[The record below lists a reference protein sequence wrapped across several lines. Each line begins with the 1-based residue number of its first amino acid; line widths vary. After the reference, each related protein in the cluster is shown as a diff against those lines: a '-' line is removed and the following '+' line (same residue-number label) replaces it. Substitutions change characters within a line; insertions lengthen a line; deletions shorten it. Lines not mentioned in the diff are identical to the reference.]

1 MTPAPVKTLLRPLL
15 FGLGWTCVGLG
26 ALGLFLPLLPTTPF
40 LLLAAWCF
48 DRSSPRLHGWLLR
61 QPVLGPLLA
70 DWRAHGVIRPRAKWL
85 STVLL
90 LGFASVPV
98 VRGSAP
104 EWALL
109 AMGLVVVSVLAFLWS
124 RPSRPRTEAK
134 DAAELE
140 REIPRAAP
148 HEPATART
156 APTTRPEPRAT
167 GRGVAL

>member
-1 MTPAPVKTLLRPLL
+1 MKTLLRPLL

-85 STVLL
+85 SSVLL

-104 EWALL
+104 DWALF
-109 AMGLVVVSVLAFLWS
+109 AMGLVVVSVLAFLWT
-124 RPSRPRTEAK
+124 RPSRPRFEAL
-134 DAAELE
+134 DAAQPEQE
-140 REIPRAAP
+140 PSREPAEPVAAPTPRPQTRAA
-148 HEPATART
+148 
-156 APTTRPEPRAT
+156 